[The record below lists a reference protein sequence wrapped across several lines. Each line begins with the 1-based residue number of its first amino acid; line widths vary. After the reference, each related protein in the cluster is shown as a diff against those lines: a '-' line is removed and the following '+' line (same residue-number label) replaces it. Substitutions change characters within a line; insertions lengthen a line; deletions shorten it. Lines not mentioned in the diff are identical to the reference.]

1 MKKILFLFVLL
12 PVMAISQAT
21 TGYHRVS
28 QVFTKSSSNT
38 TAMVVPYAK
47 ITVTGTGSGTSAT
60 IYSDPILTS
69 QISPSMVT
77 ADGSGNYSYYIPL
90 NYCVNETVSSPGMG
104 TYTTQNICALEAF
117 QRLTTTGT
125 SGVATLS
132 GGILNIPNYTYTL
145 PIATTST
152 LGGIKPDGVTCT
164 VAGVTGIL
172 TCGGGSAASITVGT
186 TTVSSGTSG
195 YILYDNAGTLGNLAT
210 TGTGSVVLLKFP
222 VYSDVGNA
230 NLIFGS
236 SFSSNTTG
244 NGNVANGNAALY
256 ANTTGSYNTANG
268 DNALYA
274 NTTGSYNTANG
285 DNALY
290 ANTTGNSNIAIGL
303 QSGWYLAD
311 GTTGNINSSNSVF
324 EGNFTKAA
332 AASDTNEIV
341 IGYSAIG
348 AGSNTA
354 VIGNSSVTDVY
365 LGSASANA
373 SLHAGGITDSGL
385 TTAGYVTNNASGA
398 LGTVATIPYSA
409 LSGTVPT
416 WNQNTTGTAANIT
429 ATSNSTLTTLSAL
442 SLPYSQLTGTP
453 STSTTVN
460 GQTCT
465 LGSSCTV
472 TASAS
477 GITVG
482 TTTVSG
488 STTGHVL
495 YNNGGTLG
503 DIATTGSGSVVLS
516 STLGSYLPLSGGTL
530 TGGLTGTTAN
540 FTGNTTFGTS
550 GAGNTIDLYGTVTV
564 RPQAAATSLTN
575 YNSNNLYI
583 AGSYY
588 STSTS
593 QPISS
598 DWEFTNIVGSGSSP
612 TSVLTIANADTNE
625 TRSISMLYPVT
636 VASLSNSNGV
646 VIPLSTTGY
655 TGSGNVV
662 LSSTLGSYLPLSG
675 GSLTGALSGTT
686 ASFTGAVTLGGTISA
701 MVHYLG
707 FSDMS
712 NSVYSSSAAVSWLL
726 SPVNMTLYNTVTAVG
741 VSCTSQARLLHAAT
755 ASTTFNL
762 DYDGVSFGTVTFA
775 ASSSIGTFSWS
786 SGLSVAAGNAYEVY
800 APSTADATAA
810 GLSLTICATY

>member
-1 MKKILFLFVLL
+1 MKRLAALLFLISSTLMFAQTQIDPTYQVAWNLL
-12 PVMAISQAT
+12 
-21 TGYHRVS
+21 
-28 QVFTKSSSNT
+28 
-38 TAMVVPYAK
+38 
-47 ITVTGTGSGTSAT
+47 TGSGAPTITCTQNGNYTVYPYGAEWGQSYQDTTNNVEYKCTNSGWVKNLPTTGGTLTGALNGTSASFSGAVAAGTATPTT
-60 IYSDPILTS
+60 IGSNGVLLNGVPALQSQTS
-69 QISPSMVT
+69 LN
-77 ADGSGNYSYYIPL
+77 NYY
-90 NYCVNETVSSPGMG
+90 
-104 TYTTQNICALEAF
+104 
-117 QRLTTTGT
+117 
-125 SGVATLS
+125 S
-132 GGILNIPNYTYTL
+132 GG
-145 PIATTST
+145 A
-152 LGGIKPDGVTCT
+152 
-164 VAGVTGIL
+164 
-172 TCGGGSAASITVGT
+172 
-186 TTVSSGTSG
+186 
-195 YILYDNAGTLGNLAT
+195 GNLN
-210 TGTGSVVLLKFP
+210 GTGV
-222 VYSDVGNA
+222 NNTA
-230 NLIFGS
+230 NGMYALF
-236 SFSSNTTG
+236 SNTTG
-244 NGNVANGNAALY
+244 
-256 ANTTGSYNTANG
+256 SDNTANG
-268 DNALYA
+268 YTALY
-274 NTTGSYNTANG
+274 
-285 DNALY
+285 D
-290 ANTTGNSNIAIGL
+290 NTTGNSNIAIGL

-429 ATSNSTLTTLSAL
+429 ATRNSTLTTLSAL

-472 TASAS
+472 TASTS

-686 ASFTGAVTLGGTISA
+686 ASFTDAVTLGGTISA

-712 NSVYSSSAAVSWLL
+712 NSVYSSSAAVSWLQI
-726 SPVNMTLYNTVTAVG
+726 PVNMTLYSTVTAVG

-762 DYDGVSFGTVTFA
+762 DYNGVSFGTVTFA
-775 ASSSIGTFSWS
+775 ASASIGTFSWS

>member
-1 MKKILFLFVLL
+1 
-12 PVMAISQAT
+12 
-21 TGYHRVS
+21 
-28 QVFTKSSSNT
+28 
-38 TAMVVPYAK
+38 
-47 ITVTGTGSGTSAT
+47 
-60 IYSDPILTS
+60 
-69 QISPSMVT
+69 
-77 ADGSGNYSYYIPL
+77 
-90 NYCVNETVSSPGMG
+90 
-104 TYTTQNICALEAF
+104 
-117 QRLTTTGT
+117 
-125 SGVATLS
+125 
-132 GGILNIPNYTYTL
+132 
-145 PIATTST
+145 
-152 LGGIKPDGVTCT
+152 
-164 VAGVTGIL
+164 
-172 TCGGGSAASITVGT
+172 
-186 TTVSSGTSG
+186 
-195 YILYDNAGTLGNLAT
+195 
-210 TGTGSVVLLKFP
+210 
-222 VYSDVGNA
+222 
-230 NLIFGS
+230 
-236 SFSSNTTG
+236 
-244 NGNVANGNAALY
+244 
-256 ANTTGSYNTANG
+256 
-268 DNALYA
+268 
-274 NTTGSYNTANG
+274 
-285 DNALY
+285 
-290 ANTTGNSNIAIGL
+290 
-303 QSGWYLAD
+303 
-311 GTTGNINSSNSVF
+311 
-324 EGNFTKAA
+324 
-332 AASDTNEIV
+332 
-341 IGYSAIG
+341 
-348 AGSNTA
+348 
-354 VIGNSSVTDVY
+354 
-365 LGSASANA
+365 
-373 SLHAGGITDSGL
+373 
-385 TTAGYVTNNASGA
+385 
-398 LGTVATIPYSA
+398 
-409 LSGTVPT
+409 
-416 WNQNTTGTAANIT
+416 
-429 ATSNSTLTTLSAL
+429 
-442 SLPYSQLTGTP
+442 
-453 STSTTVN
+453 
-460 GQTCT
+460 
-465 LGSSCTV
+465 
-472 TASAS
+472 
-477 GITVG
+477 
-482 TTTVSG
+482 
-488 STTGHVL
+488 VL

-712 NSVYSSSAAVSWLL
+712 NSVYSSSAAVSWLQI
-726 SPVNMTLYNTVTAVG
+726 PVNMTLYNTVTAAG

-775 ASSSIGTFSWS
+775 ASASAGTFSWS
-786 SGLSVAAGNAYEVY
+786 SGLSVAAENAYEVY